1 MCLNWPRFGHEKA
14 SRVESRF
21 DDSEATARSER
32 LSASPTTVSRPFPR
46 RMSQLPYPGGMTS
59 EDGDAGLELPLPPT
73 PPRRFG
79 QLPDLAVPDDFDEPL
94 PPTEAAVWEGPD
106 PADEDTSAALDD
118 DDWPIGEADF
128 REALQESEADLAA
141 GGTFSEEEIR
151 ARYGIPRPD
160 TNG

>member
-1 MCLNWPRFGHEKA
+1 M
-14 SRVESRF
+14 
-21 DDSEATARSER
+21 
-32 LSASPTTVSRPFPR
+32 SPNTVSRPFPS

-59 EDGDAGLELPLPPT
+59 DDGDAGSELSLPPT

-118 DDWPIGEADF
+118 DDRPIDEADL
-128 REALQESEADLAA
+128 REALQESEADPAA
-141 GGTFSEEEIR
+141 GSTFSEDDIR